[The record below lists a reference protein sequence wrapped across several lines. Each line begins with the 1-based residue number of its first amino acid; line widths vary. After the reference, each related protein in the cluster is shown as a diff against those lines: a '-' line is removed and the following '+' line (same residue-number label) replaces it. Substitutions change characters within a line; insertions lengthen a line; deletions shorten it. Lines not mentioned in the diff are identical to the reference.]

1 LFVLSRKLQEAA
13 YSVLPV
19 VLMVLVLHGTVVPLT
34 PPQLMRFLFGAF
46 CVIIGLALFLLGVDV
61 GIAPIGQLTGS
72 ALAKSDR
79 FSLVIGAGLLFG
91 FLISAAE
98 PDLHILAGQ
107 VDEATASGIPKLPLV
122 AVVSLGI
129 CVMLTIGLVR
139 IVRNLSL
146 KLILSLMYGVIFL
159 LALFTGPV
167 FLAISFDASGATTG
181 ALTVPFILA
190 LSLGVASLKKNS
202 EASEEDS
209 FGLVAI
215 TSTGAILAVMVMSI
229 LSAPDRIRGTVIFG
243 MEVSTDIWQPFLHA
257 LPQIAYEILLSLA
270 PILFIFLAFRRILL
284 KGHAGQQGRIL
295 VGLVYAYAGL
305 VVFLTGVHGGFMDV
319 GTIAGHQIASRQS
332 GPLLVGVGFF
342 LGLVVVIAEPA
353 VHALTD
359 QIQEVTSGYVQRRT
373 VLGALSLGIGL
384 AIALSMLRI
393 MIPWLQL
400 WHFLLPG
407 YALSLLLMRFVPSLF
422 VGIAFDSGGVASGPM
437 TATFILAFAQG
448 AAQAISGADV
458 LVDGFG
464 IIAMVAM
471 TPLITL
477 QILGLVYKVKTRK
490 GGVPNDGAD
499 Q

>member
-1 LFVLSRKLQEAA
+1 
-13 YSVLPV
+13 
-19 VLMVLVLHGTVVPLT
+19 M
-34 PPQLMRFLFGAF
+34 
-46 CVIIGLALFLLGVDV
+46 
-61 GIAPIGQLTGS
+61 
-72 ALAKSDR
+72 
-79 FSLVIGAGLLFG
+79 
-91 FLISAAE
+91 
-98 PDLHILAGQ
+98 
-107 VDEATASGIPKLPLV
+107 
-122 AVVSLGI
+122 
-129 CVMLTIGLVR
+129 
-139 IVRNLSL
+139 
-146 KLILSLMYGVIFL
+146 
-159 LALFTGPV
+159 
-167 FLAISFDASGATTG
+167 
-181 ALTVPFILA
+181 
-190 LSLGVASLKKNS
+190 
-202 EASEEDS
+202 
-209 FGLVAI
+209 
-215 TSTGAILAVMVMSI
+215 
-229 LSAPDRIRGTVIFG
+229 
-243 MEVSTDIWQPFLHA
+243 
-257 LPQIAYEILLSLA
+257 
-270 PILFIFLAFRRILL
+270 L

-407 YALSLLLMRFVPSLF
+407 MRSPLLMQACPICSWVSLLTP
-422 VGIAFDSGGVASGPM
+422 AAASGPM
-437 TATFILAFAQG
+437 TANFIWLLLG
-448 AAQAISGADV
+448 GGSGVDGRC

-490 GGVPNDGAD
+490 GGGLDDGAD